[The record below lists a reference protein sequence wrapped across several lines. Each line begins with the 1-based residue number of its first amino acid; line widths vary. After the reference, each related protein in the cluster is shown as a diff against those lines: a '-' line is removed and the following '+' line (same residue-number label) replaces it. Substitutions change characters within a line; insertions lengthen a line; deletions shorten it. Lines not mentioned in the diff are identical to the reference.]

1 MLAFLIGE
9 GGLVILEFK
18 LATKYLQVVYGIS
31 LISPLRFRKSLV
43 LNYKKCQQQP
53 PLSCTLWYQKELN
66 YFKINVLAA
75 AKSNYTNRDGCSP
88 GAILVLTTW
97 YFV

>member
-1 MLAFLIGE
+1 MVSLG
-9 GGLVILEFK
+9 FK

-43 LNYKKCQQQP
+43 LNYKKCQQP
-53 PLSCTLWYQKELN
+53 PLSSTLWYQKEFN
-66 YFKINVLAA
+66 YFKINVLAE
-75 AKSNYTNRDGCSP
+75 AKSNYTNGAGCSP